1 MTIRHLKAFVAVCE
15 NGSVTKAAEL
25 LHVAQPAL
33 SQTISDIEKYYNVAL
48 FNRINQRLVL
58 TETGKELLQ
67 KAKEVLESFQGFED
81 LATNAVDMP
90 AVHIGMSLTIGTTDL
105 PKIMRYIKNEYPF
118 VKLSVMINNSFEI
131 QQSILS
137 GEIDFGIIEGNIV
150 MPHFCCA
157 EFKSDKLIIVCGRD
171 FQIDSVID
179 VRKLASQPLLL
190 REKGSSSRE
199 HLESIFKRNGISSE
213 PIMESISNQAI
224 IVAAKENFGV
234 AVLPQA
240 LVAKDVQKGKLKE
253 VKLLDYELKRTSFV
267 FWHRN
272 KKFGSTQKAI
282 LDYCCNAND

>member
-15 NGSVTKAAEL
+15 NGSVTKAAER

-33 SQTISDIEKYYNVAL
+33 SQTIADIEKYYNVAL

-90 AVHIGMSLTIGTTDL
+90 TVHIGMSLTIGTTDL
-105 PKIMRYIKNEYPF
+105 PQIMRYIKSQYPF
-118 VKLSVMINNSFEI
+118 VKLSVTINNSLEL
-131 QQSILS
+131 QQSIIA
-137 GEIDFGIIEGNIV
+137 GEMDFAIIEGNIV
-150 MPHFCCA
+150 MPHFCSA
-157 EFKSDKLIIVCGRD
+157 EFKSDKLIIVCGKEFD
-171 FQIDSVID
+171 IESVID
-179 VRKLASQPLLL
+179 VKTLAAQPLLL

-199 HLESIFKRNGISSE
+199 HLESIFKRNGISAE
-213 PIMESISNQAI
+213 PTMESISNQAI

-240 LVAKDVQKGKLKE
+240 LVAKDLAKGKLKE
-253 VKLLDYELKRTSFV
+253 IKLLGYELKRTSFV

-272 KKFGSTQKAI
+272 KKFGSTQKAV
-282 LDYCCNAND
+282 LDYCCSISR

>member
-213 PIMESISNQAI
+213 PIMASISNQAI

>member
-15 NGSVTKAAEL
+15 NGSVTKAAES

-118 VKLSVMINNSFEI
+118 VKLSVTINNSLEI

-179 VRKLASQPLLL
+179 VKKLASQPLLL

-234 AVLPQA
+234 AVLGPA
-240 LVAKDVQKGKLKE
+240 RVAKDDQRGKQK
-253 VKLLDYELKRTSFV
+253 
-267 FWHRN
+267 
-272 KKFGSTQKAI
+272 
-282 LDYCCNAND
+282 

>member
-118 VKLSVMINNSFEI
+118 VKLSVTINNSFEI

-199 HLESIFKRNGISSE
+199 HLESIFKRNGILSE

>member
-15 NGSVTKAAEL
+15 NGSVTKAAES

-105 PKIMRYIKNEYPF
+105 PKIMRYIKIEYPF
-118 VKLSVMINNSFEI
+118 VKLSVTINNSLEI

-179 VRKLASQPLLL
+179 VRKLAAQPLLL

-240 LVAKDVQKGKLKE
+240 LVAKDVQRGKLKE
-253 VKLLDYELKRTSFV
+253 VKMLDYELKRTSFV

-282 LDYCCNAND
+282 LDYCCNAKD

>member
-282 LDYCCNAND
+282 FDYCCNAND

>member
-190 REKGSSSRE
+190 REKGSLSRE

>member
-118 VKLSVMINNSFEI
+118 VKLSVTINNSFEI

-224 IVAAKENFGV
+224 IVAAKENFGI

>member
-90 AVHIGMSLTIGTTDL
+90 AVHIGMSLTIGATDL

-118 VKLSVMINNSFEI
+118 VKLSVTINNSLEI

>member
-15 NGSVTKAAEL
+15 NGSVTKAAES
-25 LHVAQPAL
+25 LHVAQHAL
-33 SQTISDIEKYYNVAL
+33 SQKISDIEKYDNVAL

-58 TETGKELLQ
+58 TDTGKELLQ

-118 VKLSVMINNSFEI
+118 VKLSVTINNSLEI

-240 LVAKDVQKGKLKE
+240 LVAKDVQRGKLKE
-253 VKLLDYELKRTSFV
+253 VKMLDYELKRTSFV

>member
-15 NGSVTKAAEL
+15 NGSVTKAAES

-58 TETGKELLQ
+58 TDTGKELLQ

-118 VKLSVMINNSFEI
+118 VKLSVTINNSLEI

-157 EFKSDKLIIVCGRD
+157 EYKSDKLIIVCGRD

-240 LVAKDVQKGKLKE
+240 LVAKDVQRGKLKE
-253 VKLLDYELKRTSFV
+253 VKMLDYELKRTSFV

>member
-15 NGSVTKAAEL
+15 NGSVTKAAEA

-118 VKLSVMINNSFEI
+118 VKLSVTINNSLEI

-157 EFKSDKLIIVCGRD
+157 EFKSDKLIIVCGKD

>member
-199 HLESIFKRNGISSE
+199 HLESIFKRNGISSA

>member
-90 AVHIGMSLTIGTTDL
+90 AVHIGMSLTIGATDL

-118 VKLSVMINNSFEI
+118 VKLSVTINNSFEI

>member
-15 NGSVTKAAEL
+15 NGSVTKAAES

-90 AVHIGMSLTIGTTDL
+90 AVHIGMSLTIGATDL

-118 VKLSVMINNSFEI
+118 VKLSVTINNSFEI

>member
-118 VKLSVMINNSFEI
+118 VKLSVTINNSFEI